1 SQGLPARYLRARPR
15 RGNHHP
21 RRVLTKCDPSFAF
34 FLSHFTVVEAGIL
47 FHHPGQACTKYR
59 TSARRFPTA
68 LNDPHLAAA
77 TLRHLLRERQ
87 PNPASANLF
96 SRHHFFALLGFF
108 HVGFMRKRIFS
119 WGNTR

>member
-1 SQGLPARYLRARPR
+1 YLRARPR

-34 FLSHFTVVEAGIL
+34 FLSHFTVVDAGIL

-68 LNDPHLAAA
+68 LNDTHLAAA
-77 TLRHLLRERQ
+77 TLRHLLRECQ
-87 PNPASANLF
+87 HNPPSANSF
-96 SRHHFFALLGFF
+96 SRPDLLALP
-108 HVGFMRKRIFS
+108 R
-119 WGNTR
+119 